1 MIYAKSNPKE
11 TLREHTDGLLRE
23 LENIKNSYGNKIES
37 LIDREEDI
45 TIDKDEFWRLLDIIS
60 EFHDLGKVYT
70 PFQNVIRDK
79 FGEEKLKTNFEN
91 DIYHNYISPAF
102 LNYKELNIP
111 EELIPVVAQ
120 SIGYHHEREIII
132 DKDFKEK
139 VQNVLDEDI
148 SNKIDDIEKYFKPI
162 FRRYGKKNNT

>member
-23 LENIKNSYGNKIES
+23 LDNLKNSYGNKIES
-37 LIDREEDI
+37 LLSSNDDI

-70 PFQNVIRDK
+70 PFQNVIREK
-79 FGEEKLKTNFEN
+79 IGEEKLITNFEN

-102 LNYKELNIP
+102 INYKELNIP
-111 EELIPVVAQ
+111 
-120 SIGYHHEREIII
+120 
-132 DKDFKEK
+132 K
-139 VQNVLDEDI
+139 
-148 SNKIDDIEKYFKPI
+148 
-162 FRRYGKKNNT
+162 T